1 MKSPRT
7 ILLLLMFPFAC
18 AVSAQGWGIGFKLG
32 DPSGLSVKRYN
43 GESAFEL
50 DLGRAHPFANDQFY
64 YDFYDRWYDG
74 KHFGYTAHQFIGYRA
89 TVPLAVQLHW
99 LKQRSVKGAD
109 GLEWY
114 LGLGAQVRW
123 QTVDLAYRYK
133 VAGDNDWIYVDA
145 ERVTAIDLGVDGVLG
160 LEYKFKNAPLSLF
173 LDGTLFM
180 EVVDDPFLFWPQFG
194 FGARYRF

>member
-1 MKSPRT
+1 MKSARS
-7 ILLLLMFPFAC
+7 LLLFLLISCTGSMW
-18 AVSAQGWGIGFKLG
+18 AQGWGIGFRLG
-32 DPSGLSVKRYN
+32 DPSGLTVKKYN
-43 GESAFEL
+43 GQSALEL
-50 DLGRAHPFANDQFY
+50 NIGRAHPFSNDQFY

-74 KHFGYTAHQFIGYRA
+74 KHFGYTAHQFLGYRS
-89 TVPLAVQLHW
+89 TVPLGIQLHW
-99 LKQRSVKGAD
+99 VKQKSVKSAE

-114 LGLGAQVRW
+114 LGLGAQMRW

-133 VAGDNDWIYVDA
+133 VAGDNDWYYVEG
-145 ERVTAIDLGVDGVLG
+145 ERVTGIDLGVDGVLG

-173 LDGTLFM
+173 MDGTLFM